1 MEKESRER
9 LDMAVTRRGLAPSR
23 EKARAL
29 IMAGEVLVDGKVLD
43 KPGARISKESTIT
56 VKESLRYVSRGG
68 YKLEHALAVFPVTVK
83 DRICLDAG
91 ASTGGFTDCL
101 LQHGAGR
108 VIAVDVGYGQL
119 AWKLRQDPRVVVMEK
134 TNIRYLGPE
143 ELPFMPSLL
152 TADLSFI
159 SLTKVFPA
167 FIRLLTADGEVI
179 ALVKPQ
185 FEAGREK
192 VGKKGVVRAAE
203 THKQVLVN
211 VLAAA
216 EAAGLL
222 LGGVTPSP
230 LRGPEGNIEFLA
242 YWKKEGDP
250 APYPDLD
257 AVVAAAWHRNGI

>member
-101 LQHGAGR
+101 LQHGAGQ

-134 TNIRYLGPE
+134 ANIRHLEPGD
-143 ELPFMPSLL
+143 LPVIPSLL
-152 TADLSFI
+152 KAQLSFI
-159 SLTKVFPA
+159 SLTKVLPA
-167 FIRLLTADGEVI
+167 FIRLLTADGEII

-203 THKQVLVN
+203 THKEVLAR

-216 EAAGLL
+216 EAAGLR
-222 LGGVTPSP
+222 LGGITYSP

-242 YWKKEGDP
+242 YWKKTGEP

-257 AVVAAAWHRNGI
+257 AVVAAAWQNNGI